1 MLRGMK
7 AKPINPRWLAFVDE
21 LMVDGNATRAYIAA
35 GNHPEDE
42 QNAAV
47 SASKLI
53 RNPKVAALIAERR
66 AVIAAKSGWTVER
79 IVARSGEIA
88 MQDKPDR
95 VPALALLAKRHPEFR
110 GGPLVDNRR
119 LNLSALTDEQLDM
132 VIAKLSEAA
141 SSGPSATSDTIVKI
155 GDPRSP

>member
-1 MLRGMK
+1 MKGEHSCMLRGMK

-21 LMVDGNATRAYIAA
+21 LMVDGNATRADIAA
-35 GNHPEDE
+35 GNRPKDE

-66 AVIAAKSGWTVER
+66 AVIAAKSGWTVDR

-95 VPALALLAKRHPEFR
+95 PQDAPAAATNLRRQRPAV
-110 GGPLVDNRR
+110 LVG
-119 LNLSALTDEQLDM
+119 
-132 VIAKLSEAA
+132 V
-141 SSGPSATSDTIVKI
+141 SSHPSAPP
-155 GDPRSP
+155 PRARWLRRRRSSLAAQS